1 MAFVLQRYCVQNPAY
16 GPFFHF
22 FLNAL
27 YTADVVESSHVI
39 GWYRSEAARG
49 RGESAGDEEEWKA
62 LWERG
67 RMFVTA
73 MMEAEESEEEDEESD
88 DE

>member
-1 MAFVLQRYCVQNPAY
+1 
-16 GPFFHF
+16 
-22 FLNAL
+22 
-27 YTADVVESSHVI
+27 VI

-49 RGESAGDEEEWKA
+49 RGEDADLEDDWKA

-73 MMEAEESEEEDEESD
+73 MMEAEESEDDEDDEDESE
-88 DE
+88 EE

>member
-1 MAFVLQRYCVQNPAY
+1 M
-16 GPFFHF
+16 
-22 FLNAL
+22 
-27 YTADVVESSHVI
+27 ESSHVI

-49 RGESAGDEEEWKA
+49 RGEPEGAEDDWKA

-73 MMEAEESEEEDEESD
+73 MMEAEDSDEEEESD
-88 DE
+88 EDDE

>member
-1 MAFVLQRYCVQNPAY
+1 M
-16 GPFFHF
+16 
-22 FLNAL
+22 NAL
-27 YTADVVESSHVI
+27 YTADVVESAHVI

-49 RGESAGDEEEWKA
+49 RGEDADLEDDWKA

-73 MMEAEESEEEDEESD
+73 MMEAEESEDEDEDEDESD
-88 DE
+88 EE